1 MHALVAGA
9 GSDQLILVMITNQI
23 HVCRFTRVF
32 EQEFAQSVKDN
43 LPYKVVEEN
52 VQLHIEVKTA
62 KDGAVRNVGVEQ
74 LTAVVLAKLKETA
87 EAHLGHRVEAA
98 ILTLPLQFSDDA
110 SRSAAVFAGRLAGL
124 KAVRVAL
131 SEPVAA
137 AIAYGLSCA
146 TRATSSC
153 CTSAAAR
160 PRRKSLPSWT
170 MCMKP

>member
-62 KDGAVRNVGVEQ
+62 KDGQ
-74 LTAVVLAKLKETA
+74 
-87 EAHLGHRVEAA
+87 
-98 ILTLPLQFSDDA
+98 
-110 SRSAAVFAGRLAGL
+110 GRLHID
-124 KAVRVAL
+124 V
-131 SEPVAA
+131 
-137 AIAYGLSCA
+137 SCYHMWRPWSKIEKVSSKLRRRLPKTQTSPHVI
-146 TRATSSC
+146 TRHIDKTHVEMSGF
-153 CTSAAAR
+153 
-160 PRRKSLPSWT
+160 
-170 MCMKP
+170 